1 MYSITFTHTYIYMQ
15 MYSSIFQY
23 LDYKLACLL
32 YEVID
37 ARLARLIELYN
48 LYAPA
53 SP

>member
-1 MYSITFTHTYIYMQ
+1 

-23 LDYKLACLL
+23 LHYKACLL

-37 ARLARLIELYN
+37 ERLARLIELYN
-48 LYAPA
+48 LYASA